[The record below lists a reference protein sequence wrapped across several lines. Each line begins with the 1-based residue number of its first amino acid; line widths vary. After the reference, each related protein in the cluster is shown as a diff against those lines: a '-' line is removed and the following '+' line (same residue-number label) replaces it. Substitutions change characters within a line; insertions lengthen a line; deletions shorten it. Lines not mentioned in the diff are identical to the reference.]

1 LRAVVGDVEA
11 SREAERRKSG
21 RRLEAPSA
29 TGVDRYHIV
38 EVMGV
43 RGRSPRTKWRQIE
56 GLVHAA
62 IGHLG
67 RAAHGD
73 SVSVDEL
80 IGASD
85 GG

>member
-1 LRAVVGDVEA
+1 M
-11 SREAERRKSG
+11 
-21 RRLEAPSA
+21 
-29 TGVDRYHIV
+29 GVR
-38 EVMGV
+38 GV
-43 RGRSPRTKWRQIE
+43 RGRSPRTKWRQTE

-62 IGHLG
+62 IGHLDRVG
-67 RAAHGD
+67 AGD